1 MKVASGEPMKTK
13 GKCQQLRVLIQGV
26 ELYID
31 FFVLETNDYDAALGT
46 QLFKMLG
53 LILWDFNS
61 LKNTLLV
68 ERTGH
73 CFQGN

>member
-1 MKVASGEPMKTK
+1 M
-13 GKCQQLRVLIQGV
+13 
-26 ELYID
+26 YID

-61 LKNTLLV
+61 LKNTHLV
-68 ERTGH
+68 ERTDIVFKGIESSKTALIL
-73 CFQGN
+73 GKKLAKVNAKGDSLLLI